1 MLPGDKIAEGLM
13 WPVEIILNKPPCSVF
28 SRVQVHSPYI
38 QQNIVLF
45 NLAKPDRVNPRKAE
59 EK

>member
-1 MLPGDKIAEGLM
+1 MLYGGKIAKGLV

-28 SRVQVHSPYI
+28 SRVQVYSPGI

-45 NLAKPDRVNPRKAE
+45 NEKAFSMPL
-59 EK
+59 